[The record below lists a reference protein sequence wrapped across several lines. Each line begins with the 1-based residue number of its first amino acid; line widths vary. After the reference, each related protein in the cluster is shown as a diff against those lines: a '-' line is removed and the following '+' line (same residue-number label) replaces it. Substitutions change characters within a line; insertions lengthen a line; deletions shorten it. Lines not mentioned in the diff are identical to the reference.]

1 MGPLDLELNGNMLA
15 FPMDA
20 WNGDDEEVDL
30 CNNNRLNIKE
40 NRLHC
45 LTPKQD
51 ELKHTIFF
59 HFPSSLI
66 GKVSFMLEGVTGE
79 FDR

>member
-30 CNNNRLNIKE
+30 CNNIRLNIKE
-40 NRLHC
+40 RSLY
-45 LTPKQD
+45 LFPGEPTPLFNPKA
-51 ELKHTIFF
+51 
-59 HFPSSLI
+59 
-66 GKVSFMLEGVTGE
+66 
-79 FDR
+79 R